1 MALERIQR
9 ILAKT
14 GISSRR
20 EAEQIVLQGRVTV
33 NGKVVDTLGFKA
45 DLSRDHIKV
54 DGKRLTRFE
63 PVVTVLLN
71 KPRGYLSTVEDP
83 EGRPTVMDLLKT
95 VKWRVYPVGRL
106 DVDAEG
112 LLVVTND
119 GALANLLSH
128 PRFSISRTYLVKV
141 KGVPDERG
149 LSRLKKGVILEDGRA
164 RALSIRILHGTEK
177 NSWIEVVVGE
187 GRNHLVKRM
196 FSVIHHP
203 VLKLKRTEFG
213 SLRLGKLPTGQFR
226 FLTREEI
233 TKLKQRSRSS
243 ESSQEVKTL
252 RIDRRDRNVPPAR
265 G

>member
-1 MALERIQR
+1 MVLERIQR
-9 ILAKT
+9 ILAKA

-20 EAEQIVLQGRVTV
+20 EAEQIVLQRRVTV

-63 PVVTVLLN
+63 PVVTLLLN

-83 EGRPTVMDLLKT
+83 EGRPTVMDLLKN

-106 DVDAEG
+106 DIDAEG
-112 LLVVTND
+112 LLIVTND
-119 GALANLLSH
+119 GGLAHLLSH

-141 KGVPDERG
+141 KGVPEERE
-149 LSRLKKGVILEDGRA
+149 LSRLKRGVMLEDGRA

-177 NSWIEVVVGE
+177 NSWMEVVVGE
-187 GRNHLVKRM
+187 GRNHLVKRL
-196 FSVIHHP
+196 FSAIHHP

-213 SLRLGKLPTGQFR
+213 PIRLGRLPAGQFR
-226 FLTREEI
+226 FLTPSEM
-233 TKLKQRSRSS
+233 TKLKRTRDSEPSRGSHCS
-243 ESSQEVKTL
+243 M
-252 RIDRRDRNVPPAR
+252 N
-265 G
+265 GNG